1 MSIKHKKSKQE
12 AELVLEKNS
21 EWFSAEIVNVRK
33 T

>member
-12 AELVLEKNS
+12 TKLVLEKNS
-21 EWFSAEIVNVRK
+21 EWFSAEIANTRE